1 MGSDDGCCLWDYEV
15 LHRICLTN
23 IYQRVDRITTTLNSG
38 VNQRY
43 EDENNNG
50 KLNND
55 DKNNNVS
62 VYDTDKKV
70 I

>member
-55 DKNNNVS
+55 VS
-62 VYDTDKKV
+62 VYDADKKV